1 MSDAV
6 LELRDI
12 VRTFRQGEDRLE
24 VLCGASLH
32 VAAGEIVALTGP
44 SGAGKSTFL
53 HVAGLLERPDAGEVV
68 VRGEACGRLSDD
80 ERTTLRRRSI
90 GFVYQF
96 HHLLPEF
103 TALENLVLPQMI
115 AGVGRAAAGRRAQE
129 MLEMT
134 GIAERAR
141 HRPAEM
147 SGGQQ
152 QRVAI
157 ARAFANQPEI
167 LIADEP
173 TGNLDQETA
182 DRMFGLLL
190 DLVRGQGVGA
200 LVATHNPELAARMD
214 RELTVRNGAL
224 EEA

>member
-1 MSDAV
+1 MSDAI

-24 VLCGASLH
+24 VLRGASLRLG
-32 VAAGEIVALTGP
+32 AGEIVALTGP

-53 HVAGLLERPDAGEVV
+53 HIAGLLERPDAGEVV
-68 VRGEACGRLSDD
+68 VGGRACGPLSDD
-80 ERTTLRRRSI
+80 ERTALRRRSI

-115 AGVGRAAAGRRAQE
+115 AGAGRVAAGRRARE

-134 GIAERAR
+134 GIDERAR
-141 HRPAEM
+141 HRPAQM

-157 ARAFANQPEI
+157 ARAFANRPDV

-173 TGNLDQETA
+173 TGNLDQDTA

-190 DLVRGQGVGA
+190 DLVRRERVGA
-200 LVATHNPELAARMD
+200 LVATHNPDLAARMD
-214 RELTVRNGAL
+214 RELTMRNGAL

>member
-24 VLCGASLH
+24 VLRGASLH

-53 HVAGLLERPDAGEVV
+53 HIAGLLERADAGEVV
-68 VRGEACGRLSDD
+68 VRGEACGSLSDD

>member
-24 VLCGASLH
+24 VLRGASLH

-53 HVAGLLERPDAGEVV
+53 HIAGLLERPDAGEVV
-68 VRGEACGRLSDD
+68 VRGGACGSLSDD
-80 ERTTLRRRSI
+80 ERTALRRRSI

-182 DRMFGLLL
+182 GRMFELLL

-214 RELTVRNGAL
+214 RELTVRNGTL

>member
-1 MSDAV
+1 MSDAI

-12 VRTFRQGEDRLE
+12 VRTFRQGEDRVE
-24 VLCGASLH
+24 VLRGASLRL
-32 VAAGEIVALTGP
+32 AAGEIVALTGP

-53 HVAGLLERPDAGEVV
+53 HIAGLLERPDAGEVAV
-68 VRGEACGRLSDD
+68 GGRACGSLSDD
-80 ERTTLRRRSI
+80 ERTALRRRSI

-115 AGVGRAAAGRRAQE
+115 AGAGRAAAGRRARE

-134 GIAERAR
+134 DIAERAR

-157 ARAFANQPEI
+157 ARAFANRPDV

-190 DLVRGQGVGA
+190 DLVRSEGVGA
-200 LVATHNPELAARMD
+200 LVATHNPDLAARMD
-214 RELTVRNGAL
+214 RELTMRNGAL